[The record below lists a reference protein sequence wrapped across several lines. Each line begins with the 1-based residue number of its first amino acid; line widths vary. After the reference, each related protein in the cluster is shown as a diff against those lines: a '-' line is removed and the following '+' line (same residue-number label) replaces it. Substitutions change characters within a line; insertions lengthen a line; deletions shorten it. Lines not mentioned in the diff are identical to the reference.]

1 MSRLDN
7 DPPCDFLTYLEWRL
21 GEDEDATARL
31 LGEWLATY
39 KSELRSTKVTHEQG
53 RARDMLFPVDGIVV
67 DHDRPGLHA
76 AGDMSDRTI

>member
-1 MSRLDN
+1 MSRFDN

-39 KSELRSTKVTHEQG
+39 KSERHTRG
-53 RARDMLFPVDGIVV
+53 DR
-67 DHDRPGLHA
+67 HDSFAQKTSAPCSR
-76 AGDMSDRTI
+76 